1 MSPTLRIAL
10 RFLIARKRSMIM
22 SLAGIVFG
30 VRFFVVTQA
39 QTSGFEDFFIRTIL
53 GTNGAV
59 RIADKYQD
67 TIRSIAADDDSNFIV
82 SDPNS
87 RRYIAGVDEPK
98 LIREALKQFG
108 NVSGVSEVVNGR
120 VTISVGG
127 FDDSAQAYGINYD
140 DHMSVSDLENQVAL
154 GNLEEFRGDPIGVLL
169 GRTLAQRNKVGVGD
183 VITIQSEGESRR
195 YHVSGLFETGV
206 KDIDESRIFM
216 HMSEAR
222 SLLKKPFG
230 ASFLQIN
237 LFDRDRAAADAERMS
252 DVLRHSCVPWQ
263 ERERIWLGVFRALKF
278 SSAITVSTIILISGL
293 GMFNTLAMIVMEK
306 TREISILRSMGYT
319 RTDISRVFIWQGGIV
334 LAIGTVL
341 GWILGA
347 LVTFGVS
354 KGPMPVR
361 GIFTTDTFLV
371 SWSVWH
377 YLEAALVAFAI
388 VMTASLIPARRAA
401 RLEPGDVIRGTAS

>member
-22 SLAGIVFG
+22 SLAGIIFG
-30 VRFFVVTQA
+30 VGFFVVTQA

-53 GTNGAV
+53 GTNGAI

-87 RRYIAGVDEPK
+87 RRYIAGVDEPR
-98 LIREALKQFG
+98 LVREALAQFA
-108 NVSGVSEVVNGR
+108 NISGVSAVVNGR
-120 VTISVGG
+120 VTVSVGG

-140 DHMSVSDLENQVAL
+140 DHMAVSDLENQVVL
-154 GNLEEFRGDPIGVLL
+154 GSLEEFRADPIGVLL
-169 GRTLAQRNKVGVGD
+169 GRTLALRNKVGVGD

-195 YHVSGLFETGV
+195 YHVTGLFETGV
-206 KDIDESRIFM
+206 KDIDDSRIFM

-237 LFDRDRAAADAERMS
+237 LFDRDRAVADAERMS

-319 RTDISRVFIWQGGIV
+319 RRDISRVFIWQGGIV

-341 GWILGA
+341 GWIIGA
-347 LVTFGVS
+347 VVTYGVS
-354 KGPMPVR
+354 KIPMPVR
-361 GIFTTDTFLV
+361 GIFTTDTFVV
-371 SWSVWH
+371 SWSAWH
-377 YLEAALVAFAI
+377 YIEAAFVAFVI

-401 RLEPGDVIRGTAS
+401 RLQPGDVIRGTAS